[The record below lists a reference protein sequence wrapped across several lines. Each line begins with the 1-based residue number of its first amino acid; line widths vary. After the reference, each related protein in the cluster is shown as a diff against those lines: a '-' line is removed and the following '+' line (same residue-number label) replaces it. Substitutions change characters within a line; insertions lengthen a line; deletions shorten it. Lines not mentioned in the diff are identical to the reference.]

1 MNKSLKCPECKN
13 DITLEKEYTAG
24 DVIECPFCGIEL
36 EVLKVNGDGTLDVEI
51 IEEEK

>member
-1 MNKSLKCPECKN
+1 MAKTLKCPECKN
-13 DITLEKEYTAG
+13 DIELEKEYDVQ

-36 EVLKVNGDGTLDVEI
+36 EVIGQNEDGSLRIEI